1 MFKILSSCQ
10 ERCHE
15 RKALLLIRPLM
26 KAMNLRR
33 QLKAVALILFF
44 VSLRPFESFFDQEGL
59 SVKEEEQVKQGR
71 R

>member
-1 MFKILSSCQ
+1 
-10 ERCHE
+10 
-15 RKALLLIRPLM
+15 M